1 MDLKQTKLHILH
13 KPEGLGSRAKTGI
26 SLHCHTEHSREQL
39 DFLPHY
45 AEKLPIISRLT
56 KMETA
61 GYQKRKG
68 TKLDFSTAFWLPPL
82 SSDAVFD
89 IEEKQINDAGL
100 DALVSLTDHDSI
112 DGNLNLHKN
121 GKAADLPISLEWT
134 VPFEFGY
141 FHVGVHNL
149 PKDRALDITKDLLA
163 YTFGEEG
170 ANNPRLHQLF
180 AMLNELPEVL
190 IVLNHPLWD
199 IGRIGVEKNR
209 KLLDLFMN
217 EHGKWI
223 HAFEINGFRKWS
235 ENKGV
240 IEIAEAYGLPVVTG
254 GDRHGCQPN
263 TVINL
268 TNSKTFAEF
277 VDEVRVDRRSEVVLM
292 PEYRHNIHS
301 RQMQSFSEIL
311 KHYPEFREGHQKWFD
326 RIHFDIGDGHGVR
339 PLSVH
344 WVRGGPRWLRMAI
357 WVLGVAGDPKFR
369 PLFRLVMKNEDRVPK
384 SASETKFEIP
394 DLKEIAGR
402 RTEAATS

>member
-13 KPEGLGSRAKTGI
+13 KPADLASKAKTGV

-45 AEKLPIISRLT
+45 AEKLPIISKLT
-56 KMETA
+56 KRETSNYA
-61 GYQKRKG
+61 KREG
-68 TKLDFSTAFWLPPL
+68 RAIDFSTAFWLPPL
-82 SSDAVFD
+82 SSQSVFD
-89 IEEKQINDAGL
+89 IEEKQIHDVGL
-100 DALVSLTDHDSI
+100 DALVSLTDHDCI
-112 DGNLNLHKN
+112 DGNLNLQAS
-121 GKAADLPISLEWT
+121 GEIAELPISLEWT

-149 PKDRALDITKDLLA
+149 PKDRAVEITKDLLS

-170 ANNPRLHQLF
+170 ANNAKLHQLF
-180 AMLNELPEVL
+180 AMLNEIPELL

-199 IGRIGVEKNR
+199 IGRIGTDKNR
-209 KLLDLFMN
+209 HLLDLFMN

-240 IEIAEAYGLPVVTG
+240 IEIAEAYGIPVVTG

-268 TNSKTFAEF
+268 TNAKTFAEF
-277 VDEVRVDRRSEVVLM
+277 TEEVRVDRRSEVVLM

-311 KHYPEFREGHQKWFD
+311 NHYPEFREGHQKWFD

-344 WVRGGPRWLRMAI
+344 WVYGGPTWLRMAI
-357 WVLGVAGDPKFR
+357 WILGVAGSPKFR
-369 PLFRLVMKNEDRVPK
+369 PLFRLVMRKVDRVPK
-384 SASETKFEIP
+384 NASETMFEIP

-402 RTEAATS
+402 RTEAAAS